1 MTEPSSGT
9 DVSRTALQAWM
20 LKVLQRKGM
29 FAAEA
34 EMVVQRL
41 LEAECRGRHAAGV
54 ALFPELVSAIDL
66 GDVDPRA
73 RTLTVL
79 DLPASAILDGS
90 TGAGQ
95 VGATRAMQLAIQK
108 AQAAGIAMVLV
119 KNSQPCGDVRG
130 YAELAAQAG
139 CLGFCTTNSGKATWP
154 ADSPLLGMHPQAW
167 ALPVGQGLL
176 ITQQISGEQQTNC
189 SPDALLRGFVSLA
202 LTAGLAAARA
212 PFQKKKLSPYGSGAE
227 HFCLAINP
235 TVLQAQE
242 SLSQMLQEAWRLLA
256 PGASGWD
263 YVIPAP
269 WPERL
274 PLSAAARD
282 AIAEV
287 AQASRVAWTEE

>member
-1 MTEPSSGT
+1 MTGPSSGT
-9 DVSRTALQAWM
+9 AVSCTALQAWM

-34 EMVVQRL
+34 ELVVQRL
-41 LEAECRGRHAAGV
+41 LEAECRGRHASGL

-66 GDVDPRA
+66 GDIDPRA

-108 AQAAGIAMVLV
+108 AHAAGIGMVLI

-154 ADSPLLGMHPQAW
+154 ADSPLLGTHPQAW
-167 ALPVGQGLL
+167 ALPLGHAFL
-176 ITQQISGEQQTNC
+176 ISQQTSGDQETGC
-189 SPDALLRGFVSLA
+189 APDALLRGFLSLA

-235 TVLQAQE
+235 AVLQAQE
-242 SLSQMLQEAWRLLA
+242 FLSQMLHEAWRLLP
-256 PGASGWD
+256 PGASGWE
-263 YVIPAP
+263 YVTPAP
-269 WPERL
+269 WPDRL

-287 AQASRVAWTEE
+287 AQASRVAWSEE

>member
-1 MTEPSSGT
+1 MTEPSSGK
-9 DVSRTALQAWM
+9 DVSCTALQTWM

-79 DLPASAILDGS
+79 DLPASAIMDGS

-108 AQAAGIAMVLV
+108 AHVVGIGMVLV
-119 KNSQPCGDVRG
+119 KNSQPCGDVRS

-154 ADSPLLGMHPQAW
+154 ADSPLLGVHPQAW
-167 ALPVGQGLL
+167 ALPVGQTIL
-176 ITQQISGEQQTNC
+176 ISQQASGNQQTSD
-189 SPDALLRGFVSLA
+189 SPDALLRGLLSLA
-202 LTAGLAAARA
+202 LTAGLAGARA

-227 HFCLAINP
+227 HFCLAIDP
-235 TVLQAQE
+235 MVLQAQE
-242 SLSQMLQEAWRLLA
+242 SLSQMLQEAWTLLP
-256 PGASGWD
+256 PGASGWES
-263 YVIPAP
+263 VIPAP
-269 WPERL
+269 WPELL
-274 PLSAAARD
+274 PLPAAVRQ

-287 AQASRVAWTEE
+287 AQASRVAWTED